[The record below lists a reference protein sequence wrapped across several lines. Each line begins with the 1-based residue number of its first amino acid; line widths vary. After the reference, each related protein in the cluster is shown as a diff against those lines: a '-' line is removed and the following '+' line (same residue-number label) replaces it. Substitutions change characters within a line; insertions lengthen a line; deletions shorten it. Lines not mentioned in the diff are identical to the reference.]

1 MKASELRGLSTE
13 DLQARLME
21 FHQELF
27 NLRFRAATRQLD
39 NTQRMWQVRK
49 DVARIKTLLRER
61 EGAGVA

>member
-1 MKASELRGLSTE
+1 MKATELRSLSTA

-21 FHQELF
+21 SHQELF

-39 NTQRMWQVRK
+39 NTQRIWQVRK
-49 DVARIKTLLRER
+49 DVARIMTLLRER